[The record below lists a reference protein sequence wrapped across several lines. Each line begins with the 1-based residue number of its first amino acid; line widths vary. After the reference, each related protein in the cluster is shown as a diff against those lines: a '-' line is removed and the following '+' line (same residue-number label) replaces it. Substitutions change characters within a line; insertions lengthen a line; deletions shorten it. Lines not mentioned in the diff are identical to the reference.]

1 MSDQLYYVYVIELS
15 DDVGPRCDSRK
26 PCVYV
31 GQSAVPP
38 KERLQQHLDGYRA
51 SRYVRDFGI
60 KLKPRLYR
68 NYGPYPTRRESEAAE
83 GRLARRL
90 HRKGYRVFGGH

>member
-1 MSDQLYYVYVIELS
+1 MNDQLYHVYVIELS
-15 DDVGPRCDSRK
+15 DGVGPRCDPRK

-38 KERLQQHLDGYRA
+38 KERLQQHLDGYKA

-60 KLKPRLYR
+60 KLKPRLYK
-68 NYGPYPTRRESEAAE
+68 NYGPYPTRGESEAAE

-90 HRKGYRVFGGH
+90 RRKGYRVYGGH